1 MPGQNEHRSI
11 VPVSST
17 NSWFRN
23 IASTPRR
30 KAILV
35 GGLAAA
41 VVAAGGAAYGVKT
54 AQTDVVLSVDGKA
67 KDVSVNADTVGEVL
81 EAEGI
86 KIGDRDAVAPSVDT
100 KVEDGSAI
108 SVRYARQLSLEVD
121 GKSQDHWVTATT
133 VGGALAELGRDYDR
147 AELSTSRGAYIGRD
161 GMSLDVI
168 TPKNVKV
175 ELAGKKAKKVSVTAL
190 TVGDALEELKV
201 KVEPRDKVSPAPG
214 KALKSGQKIVFTD
227 FASKDQ
233 KVARE
238 TVEAPVEERED
249 SSMYEGE
256 TEVVQEGSDG
266 VRSVTYR
273 IVLKNGDAV
282 SRKVLEQNVIEKPEP
297 RIVKVG
303 TKEKEAPAANFA
315 GGNTVWDQLAQCESG
330 GNWAINTG
338 NGYYGGLQFNLQ
350 TWQAYGGSGLPS
362 ENSRETQI
370 AVATKLRDANGG
382 YGAWP
387 HCSQQLGLPQ

>member
-1 MPGQNEHRSI
+1 M
-11 VPVSST
+11 PVSST
-17 NSWFRN
+17 TSWVRN
-23 IASTPRR
+23 IASTRRR

-41 VVAAGGAAYGVKT
+41 VVATGGAAYGVKT
-54 AQTDVVLSVDGKA
+54 AQTDVIVSVDGKA

-86 KIGDRDAVAPSVDT
+86 EIGDRDAVAPSIDT
-100 KVEDGSAI
+100 EVEDGSAI

-121 GKSQDHWVTATT
+121 GKAQDHWVTATT

-161 GMSLDVI
+161 GMSLDVV

-190 TVGDALEELKV
+190 TVGDALKDLGVDLER
-201 KVEPRDKVSPAPG
+201 RDKVSPASD
-214 KALKSGQKIVFTD
+214 KALKTGQKIVFTD
-227 FASKDQ
+227 FSAKAQ

-238 TVEAPVEERED
+238 TIEAPVKEVED
-249 SSMYEGE
+249 SSMNKGD
-256 TEVVQEGSDG
+256 TEVVEEGSDG

-273 IVLKNGDAV
+273 IVLKNGEAV
-282 SRKVLEQNVIEKPEP
+282 SRKVLEQNVIEEAET
-297 RIVKVG
+297 RVVKVG
-303 TKEKEAPAANFA
+303 TKEEAPAANFA
-315 GGNTVWDQLAQCESG
+315 GGSTVWDQLAQCESG

-370 AVATKLRDANGG
+370 AVAEKVRDANGG
-382 YGAWP
+382 GYGSWP
-387 HCSQQLGLPQ
+387 ACSQSLGLPQ

>member
-1 MPGQNEHRSI
+1 M
-11 VPVSST
+11 PVSST
-17 NSWFRN
+17 TSWVRN
-23 IASTPRR
+23 IASTRRR

-54 AQTDVVLSVDGKA
+54 SQTDVIVSVDGKA
-67 KDVSVNADTVGEVL
+67 KDVSVRADTVGDVL

-86 KIGDRDAVAPSVDT
+86 EIGDRDAVAPSVDT
-100 KVEDGSAI
+100 EVEDGSAI

-121 GKSQDHWVTATT
+121 GKAQDHWVTATT

-161 GMSLDVI
+161 GMSLDVV
-168 TPKNVKV
+168 TPKTVKV
-175 ELAGKKAKKVSVTAL
+175 ALAGKKTKKVSVTAL
-190 TVGDALEELKV
+190 TVADALKDLGVEL
-201 KVEPRDKVSPAPG
+201 ERRDKVSPASD
-214 KALKSGQKIVFTD
+214 KALKTGQKIVFTD
-227 FASKDQ
+227 FSAKTQ

-238 TVEAPVEERED
+238 KVEAPVEERED

-256 TEVVQEGSDG
+256 TEVVEEGSDG

-273 IVLKNGDAV
+273 IFLKNGETV
-282 SRKVLEQNVIEKPEP
+282 SRKVLEQNVLEEAEP

-315 GGNTVWDQLAQCESG
+315 GGSTVWDQLAQCESG

-370 AVATKLRDANGG
+370 AIATKVRDANGG
-382 YGAWP
+382 YGSWP
-387 HCSQQLGLPQ
+387 ACSQSLGLPQ

>member
-1 MPGQNEHRSI
+1 M
-11 VPVSST
+11 PVSST
-17 NSWFRN
+17 TSWVRN
-23 IASTPRR
+23 IASTRRR

-41 VVAAGGAAYGVKT
+41 VVAAGGTAYGVKT
-54 AQTDVVLSVDGKA
+54 SQTDVILSVDGKA
-67 KDVSVNADTVGEVL
+67 KDVSVHADTVGEVL
-81 EAEGI
+81 EAQGI
-86 KIGDRDAVAPSVDT
+86 EVGDRDAVAPSLDT
-100 KVEDGSAI
+100 EVEDGSAI
-108 SVRYARQLSLEVD
+108 SVRYARQLTLEVD

-161 GMSLDVI
+161 GMSLDVV
-168 TPKNVKV
+168 TPKTVQV

-190 TVGDALEELKV
+190 TVGDALADLGVEL
-201 KVEPRDKVSPAPG
+201 ERRDKVSPASD
-214 KALKSGQKIVFTD
+214 KALKTGQRIVFTD
-227 FASKDQ
+227 FSAKNQ
-233 KVARE
+233 GVARE
-238 TVEAPVEERED
+238 TIEAPVEERED

-256 TEVVQEGSDG
+256 TEVIDEGSDG

-273 IVLKNGDAV
+273 IFYKNGQVV
-282 SRKVLEQNVIEKPEP
+282 SRKVLEQNVIEEAEP

-303 TKEKEAPAANFA
+303 TKEKAPAANFA
-315 GGNTVWDQLAQCESG
+315 GGSTVWDRLAQCESG

-350 TWQAYGGSGLPS
+350 TWQAYGGSGYPH
-362 ENSRETQI
+362 ENSREAQI

>member
-1 MPGQNEHRSI
+1 M
-11 VPVSST
+11 PVSST
-17 NSWFRN
+17 TSWVRN

-41 VVAAGGAAYGVKT
+41 VVATGGTAYGVKT
-54 AQTDVVLSVDGKA
+54 SQTDVIVSVDGKA
-67 KDVSVNADTVGEVL
+67 KDVSVHADTVGEVL

-86 KIGDRDAVAPSVDT
+86 EIGDRDAVAPSIDT

-108 SVRYARQLSLEVD
+108 SVRYARKLSLEVD

-133 VGGALAELGRDYDR
+133 VAGALAELGRDYDR

-168 TPKNVKV
+168 TPKTVKV
-175 ELAGKKAKKVSVTAL
+175 ELAGKKTKKVSVTAL
-190 TVGDALEELKV
+190 TVADALKDLRVE
-201 KVEPRDKVSPAPG
+201 VEPRDKVSPAPG
-214 KALKSGQKIVFTD
+214 KALKTGQKIVFTD
-227 FASKDQ
+227 FSAKEQ
-233 KVARE
+233 KVGRE
-238 TVEAPVEERED
+238 TVDAPVEERED

-256 TEVVQEGSDG
+256 TEVVDEGSDG

-273 IVLKNGDAV
+273 VLYKNGDAY
-282 SRKVLEQNVIEKPEP
+282 SRDVLTQKVLEKPEP

-315 GGNTVWDQLAQCESG
+315 GGSTVWDQLAQCESG

-370 AVATKLRDANGG
+370 AIATKVRDANGG
-382 YGAWP
+382 YGSWP

>member
-1 MPGQNEHRSI
+1 M
-11 VPVSST
+11 PVSST
-17 NSWFRN
+17 TSWVRN
-23 IASTPRR
+23 IASTRRR

-41 VVAAGGAAYGVKT
+41 VVATGGAAYGVKT
-54 AQTDVVLSVDGKA
+54 AQTDVIVSVDGKA

-86 KIGDRDAVAPSVDT
+86 EIGDRDAVAPSLDT
-100 KVEDGSAI
+100 EVEDGSAI

-121 GKSQDHWVTATT
+121 GKAQDHWVTATT

-190 TVGDALEELKV
+190 TVGDALKDLGVDLER
-201 KVEPRDKVSPAPG
+201 RDKVSPASD
-214 KALKSGQKIVFTD
+214 KALKTGQKIVFTD
-227 FASKDQ
+227 FSAKNQ

-238 TVEAPVEERED
+238 AIEAPVKEIED
-249 SSMYEGE
+249 SSMNKGD
-256 TEVVQEGSDG
+256 TEVVEEGSDG

-273 IVLKNGDAV
+273 IVLKNGEAV
-282 SRKVLEQNVIEKPEP
+282 SRKVLEQNVIEEAET
-297 RIVKVG
+297 RVVKVG
-303 TKEKEAPAANFA
+303 TKEEAPAANFA
-315 GGNTVWDQLAQCESG
+315 GGSTVWDQLAQCESG

-370 AVATKLRDANGG
+370 AIATKVRDANGG
-382 YGAWP
+382 YGSWP

>member
-1 MPGQNEHRSI
+1 M
-11 VPVSST
+11 PVSST
-17 NSWFRN
+17 TSWVRN
-23 IASTPRR
+23 IASTRRR

-41 VVAAGGAAYGVKT
+41 VVATGGTAYGVKT
-54 AQTDVVLSVDGKA
+54 SQTDVIVSVDGKA
-67 KDVSVNADTVGEVL
+67 KDVSVHADTVGEVL

-86 KIGDRDAVAPSVDT
+86 EIGDRDAVAPSVDT
-100 KVEDGSAI
+100 EVEDGSAI

-121 GKSQDHWVTATT
+121 GKAQDHWVTATT

-161 GMSLDVI
+161 GMSLDVV
-168 TPKNVKV
+168 TPKTVKV
-175 ELAGKKAKKVSVTAL
+175 ALAGKKTKKVSVTAL
-190 TVGDALEELKV
+190 TVADALKDLGVEL
-201 KVEPRDKVSPAPG
+201 ERRDKVSPASD
-214 KALKSGQKIVFTD
+214 KALKTGQKIVFTD
-227 FASKDQ
+227 FSAKTQ

-238 TVEAPVEERED
+238 TIEAPVKEVED
-249 SSMYEGE
+249 SSMNKGD
-256 TEVVQEGSDG
+256 TEVVEEGSDG

-273 IVLKNGDAV
+273 IVLKNGETV
-282 SRKVLEQNVIEKPEP
+282 SRKVLEQNVLEKAET
-297 RIVKVG
+297 RVVKVG
-303 TKEKEAPAANFA
+303 TKEEAPAANFA
-315 GGNTVWDQLAQCESG
+315 GGSTVWDQLAQCESG

-350 TWQAYGGSGLPS
+350 TWEAYGGSGLPS

-370 AVATKLRDANGG
+370 AIATKVRDANGG
-382 YGAWP
+382 YGSWP

>member
-1 MPGQNEHRSI
+1 MPA
-11 VPVSST
+11 SST

-23 IASTPRR
+23 IASTRRR
-30 KAILV
+30 KAIVV

-54 AQTDVVLSVDGKA
+54 SQTDVIVSVDGKA

-86 KIGDRDAVAPSVDT
+86 KVGDRDAVAPSVDT

-108 SVRYARQLSLEVD
+108 SVRYARPLSLEVD
-121 GKSQDHWVTATT
+121 GKAQDHWVTATT

-161 GMSLDVI
+161 GMSLDVV

-190 TVGDALEELKV
+190 TVADALKDLRVE
-201 KVEPRDKVSPAPG
+201 VEPRDKVSPAPG
-214 KALKSGQKIVFTD
+214 KALKTGQKIVFTD
-227 FASKDQ
+227 YSAKEQ

-238 TVEAPVEERED
+238 AVDAPVEERED
-249 SSMYEGE
+249 PSMYEGE
-256 TEVVQEGSDG
+256 TEVVEEGSDG
-266 VRSVTYR
+266 ARSVTYR
-273 IVLKNGDAV
+273 VLYKNGEAY
-282 SRKVLEQNVIEKPEP
+282 SRDVLTQNVIEKPEP

-315 GGNTVWDQLAQCESG
+315 GGSTVWDQLAQCESG

-362 ENSRETQI
+362 ENSRESQI
-370 AVATKLRDANGG
+370 AVATKVRDANGG
-382 YGAWP
+382 YGSWP

>member
-1 MPGQNEHRSI
+1 M
-11 VPVSST
+11 PVSST
-17 NSWFRN
+17 TSWVRN
-23 IASTPRR
+23 IASTRRR

-41 VVAAGGAAYGVKT
+41 VVATGGAAYGVKT
-54 AQTDVVLSVDGKA
+54 AQTDVIVSVDGKA
-67 KDVSVNADTVGEVL
+67 KDVSVHADTVGEVL

-86 KIGDRDAVAPSVDT
+86 EIGDRDAVAPSVDT

-121 GKSQDHWVTATT
+121 GKAQDHWVTATT

-161 GMSLDVI
+161 GMSLDVV

-190 TVGDALEELKV
+190 TVGDALKDLGVDLER
-201 KVEPRDKVSPAPG
+201 RDKVSPASD
-214 KALKSGQKIVFTD
+214 KALKTGQKIVFTD
-227 FASKDQ
+227 FSAKNQ

-238 TVEAPVEERED
+238 TIETPVKEIED
-249 SSMYEGE
+249 SSMNKGD
-256 TEVVQEGSDG
+256 TEVVEEGSDG

-273 IVLKNGDAV
+273 IVLKNGETV
-282 SRKVLEQNVIEKPEP
+282 SRKVLEQNVIEEAET
-297 RIVKVG
+297 RVVKVG
-303 TKEKEAPAANFA
+303 TKEEAPAANFA
-315 GGNTVWDQLAQCESG
+315 GGSTVWDQLAQCESG

-370 AVATKLRDANGG
+370 AIATKVRDANGG
-382 YGAWP
+382 YGSWP

>member
-1 MPGQNEHRSI
+1 M
-11 VPVSST
+11 PVSST
-17 NSWFRN
+17 TSWVRN
-23 IASTPRR
+23 IASTRRR

-41 VVAAGGAAYGVKT
+41 VVATGGTAYGVKT
-54 AQTDVVLSVDGKA
+54 SQTDVIISVDGKA
-67 KDVSVNADTVGEVL
+67 KDVSVHADTVGDVL

-86 KIGDRDAVAPSVDT
+86 EIGDRDAVAPSVDT

-108 SVRYARQLSLEVD
+108 SVRYARRLSLEVD

-168 TPKNVKV
+168 TPKTVKV
-175 ELAGKKAKKVSVTAL
+175 ALAGKKAKQVSVTAL
-190 TVGDALEELKV
+190 TVGDALKDLGVEL
-201 KVEPRDKVSPAPG
+201 ERRDKVSPASD

-227 FASKDQ
+227 FSAKTQ

-238 TVEAPVEERED
+238 TIEAPVKEIED
-249 SSMYEGE
+249 SSMDKGD
-256 TEVVQEGSDG
+256 TQVVEEGSDG

-273 IVLKNGDAV
+273 IVYKNGEVV
-282 SRKVLEQNVIEKPEP
+282 SRKVLEQHVIEEAET
-297 RIVKVG
+297 RVVKVG
-303 TKEKEAPAANFA
+303 TKEAPAANFA
-315 GGNTVWDQLAQCESG
+315 GGSTVWDQLAQCESG

-370 AVATKLRDANGG
+370 AVAERVRAANGG
-382 YGAWP
+382 GYGSWP
-387 HCSQQLGLPQ
+387 ACSQALGLPQ

>member
-1 MPGQNEHRSI
+1 M
-11 VPVSST
+11 PVSST
-17 NSWFRN
+17 TSWVRN
-23 IASTPRR
+23 IASTRRR

-41 VVAAGGAAYGVKT
+41 VVATGGAAYGVKT
-54 AQTDVVLSVDGKA
+54 AQTDVIVSVDGKA

-86 KIGDRDAVAPSVDT
+86 EIGDRDAVAPSIDT
-100 KVEDGSAI
+100 EVEDGSAI

-121 GKSQDHWVTATT
+121 GKAQDHWVTATT

-161 GMSLDVI
+161 GMSLDVV

-190 TVGDALEELKV
+190 TVGDALKDLGVDLER
-201 KVEPRDKVSPAPG
+201 RDKVSPASD
-214 KALKSGQKIVFTD
+214 KALKTGQKIVFTD
-227 FASKDQ
+227 FSAKNQ

-238 TVEAPVEERED
+238 TIEAPVKEIED
-249 SSMYEGE
+249 SSMNKGD
-256 TEVVQEGSDG
+256 TEVVEEGSDG

-273 IVLKNGDAV
+273 IVLKNGEAV
-282 SRKVLEQNVIEKPEP
+282 SRKVLEQNVIEEAET
-297 RIVKVG
+297 RVVKVG
-303 TKEKEAPAANFA
+303 TKEEAPAANFA
-315 GGNTVWDQLAQCESG
+315 GGSTVWDQLAQCESG

-370 AVATKLRDANGG
+370 AIATKVRDANGG
-382 YGAWP
+382 YGSWP

>member
-1 MPGQNEHRSI
+1 M
-11 VPVSST
+11 PVSST
-17 NSWFRN
+17 TSWVRN

-41 VVAAGGAAYGVKT
+41 VVATGGAAYGVKT
-54 AQTDVVLSVDGKA
+54 SQTDVIVSVDGKA
-67 KDVSVNADTVGEVL
+67 KDVSVHADTVGEVL

-86 KIGDRDAVAPSVDT
+86 EVGDRDAVAPSVDT

-121 GKSQDHWVTATT
+121 GKAQDHWVTATT

-168 TPKNVKV
+168 TPKTVKV
-175 ELAGKKAKKVSVTAL
+175 ALAGKKTKKVSVTAL
-190 TVGDALEELKV
+190 TVGDALKDLGVDLER
-201 KVEPRDKVSPAPG
+201 RDKVSPASD
-214 KALKSGQKIVFTD
+214 KALKTGQKIVFTD
-227 FASKDQ
+227 FAAKNR

-238 TVEAPVEERED
+238 TVEAPVKEIED
-249 SSMYEGE
+249 SSMDKGD
-256 TEVVQEGSDG
+256 TKVVEEGSDG

-273 IVLKNGDAV
+273 IVYKNGEAV
-282 SRKVLEQNVIEKPEP
+282 SRKVLEQNVIEEAET
-297 RIVKVG
+297 RVVKIG
-303 TKEKEAPAANFA
+303 TKEEAPAANFA
-315 GGNTVWDQLAQCESG
+315 GGSTVWDQLAQCESG

-338 NGYYGGLQFNLQ
+338 NGYYGGLQFNVQ

-370 AVATKLRDANGG
+370 AIATKVRDANGG
-382 YGAWP
+382 YGSWP
-387 HCSQQLGLPQ
+387 ACSQSLGLPQ

>member
-1 MPGQNEHRSI
+1 MP
-11 VPVSST
+11 PSST

-23 IASTPRR
+23 IASTRRR
-30 KAILV
+30 KAVLV

-54 AQTDVVLSVDGKA
+54 AQTDVIVSVDGKA

-86 KIGDRDAVAPSVDT
+86 EIGDRDAVAPSLDT
-100 KVEDGSAI
+100 EVEDGSAI

-133 VGGALAELGRDYDR
+133 VGGALAELGREYDR

-168 TPKNVKV
+168 TPKAVKV
-175 ELAGKKAKKVSVTAL
+175 ALAGKKTKKVSVTAL
-190 TVGDALEELKV
+190 TVGDALKDLGVEL
-201 KVEPRDKVSPAPG
+201 EPRDQVSPASD
-214 KALKSGQKIVFTD
+214 KALRTGQKIVFTD
-227 FASKDQ
+227 FSAKNR

-238 TVEAPVEERED
+238 AVEAPVKEIED
-249 SSMYEGE
+249 SSMAKGE
-256 TEVVQEGSDG
+256 TEVVEEGSDG

-273 IVLKNGDAV
+273 IFYKNGEAV
-282 SRKVLEQNVIEKPEP
+282 SRKVLEQNVIEKAET
-297 RIVKVG
+297 RVVKVG
-303 TKEKEAPAANFA
+303 TKEEAPAANFA

-338 NGYYGGLQFNLQ
+338 NGYYGGLQFNVQ

-370 AVATKLRDANGG
+370 AIATKVRDANGG
-382 YGAWP
+382 YGSWP
-387 HCSQQLGLPQ
+387 ACSQSLGLPQ

>member
-1 MPGQNEHRSI
+1 MP
-11 VPVSST
+11 PSST

-30 KAILV
+30 KAVLV

-54 AQTDVVLSVDGKA
+54 SQTDVIVSVDGKA

-86 KIGDRDAVAPSVDT
+86 EIGDRDAVAPSLDT
-100 KVEDGSAI
+100 EVEDGSAI

-121 GKSQDHWVTATT
+121 GKAQDHWVTATT

-168 TPKNVKV
+168 TPKTVKV
-175 ELAGKKAKKVSVTAL
+175 ELAGKKTKKVSVTAL
-190 TVGDALEELKV
+190 TVADALKDLGVDLER
-201 KVEPRDKVSPAPG
+201 RDKVSPASD
-214 KALKSGQKIVFTD
+214 KALKTGQKIVFTD
-227 FASKDQ
+227 FSAKNK

-238 TVEAPVEERED
+238 TIEAPVKEIED
-249 SSMYEGE
+249 SSMNKGD
-256 TEVVQEGSDG
+256 TEVVEEGSDG

-273 IVLKNGDAV
+273 IFYKNGDVV
-282 SRKVLEQNVIEKPEP
+282 SRKVLEQNVIEEAET
-297 RIVKVG
+297 RVVKVG
-303 TKEKEAPAANFA
+303 TKEEAPAANFA
-315 GGNTVWDQLAQCESG
+315 GGSTVWDQLAQCESG

-370 AVATKLRDANGG
+370 AIATKVRDANGG
-382 YGAWP
+382 YGSWP

>member
-1 MPGQNEHRSI
+1 MP
-11 VPVSST
+11 PSST

-23 IASTPRR
+23 IASTRRR
-30 KAILV
+30 KAVLV

-54 AQTDVVLSVDGKA
+54 AQTDVVVSVDGKA

-86 KIGDRDAVAPSVDT
+86 EIGDRDAVAPSLDT
-100 KVEDGSAI
+100 EIEDGSAI

-133 VGGALAELGRDYDR
+133 VGGALAELGREYDR

-168 TPKNVKV
+168 TPKAVKV
-175 ELAGKKAKKVSVTAL
+175 ALAGKKTKKVSVTAL
-190 TVGDALEELKV
+190 TVGDALEDLGVEL
-201 KVEPRDKVSPAPG
+201 EPRDQVSPASD
-214 KALKSGQKIVFTD
+214 KALKTGQKIVFTD
-227 FASKDQ
+227 FSAKNR

-238 TVEAPVEERED
+238 AVEAPVKEIED
-249 SSMYEGE
+249 SSMAKGE
-256 TEVVQEGSDG
+256 TEVVEEGSDG

-273 IVLKNGDAV
+273 IFYKNGEAV
-282 SRKVLEQNVIEKPEP
+282 SRKVLDQNVIEKAET
-297 RIVKVG
+297 RVVKVG
-303 TKEKEAPAANFA
+303 TKEEAPAANFA
-315 GGNTVWDQLAQCESG
+315 GGSTVWDQLAQCESG

-382 YGAWP
+382 GYGSWP

>member
-1 MPGQNEHRSI
+1 MP
-11 VPVSST
+11 PSST

-23 IASTPRR
+23 IASTRRR
-30 KAILV
+30 KAVLV

-54 AQTDVVLSVDGKA
+54 AQTDVVVSIDGKA

-86 KIGDRDAVAPSVDT
+86 EIGDRDAVAPSLDT
-100 KVEDGSAI
+100 EVEDGSAI

-161 GMSLDVI
+161 GMSLDVV
-168 TPKNVKV
+168 TPKAVKV
-175 ELAGKKAKKVSVTAL
+175 ALAGKKTKKVSVTAL
-190 TVGDALEELKV
+190 TVGDALKDLGVEL
-201 KVEPRDKVSPAPG
+201 EPRDQVSPASD

-227 FASKDQ
+227 FSAKNR

-238 TVEAPVEERED
+238 TVEAPVKEIED
-249 SSMYEGE
+249 SSMAKGE
-256 TEVVQEGSDG
+256 TEVVEEGSDG

-273 IVLKNGDAV
+273 IFYKNGEAV
-282 SRKVLEQNVIEKPEP
+282 SRKVLEQNVIEGAET
-297 RIVKVG
+297 RVVKIG
-303 TKEKEAPAANFA
+303 TKEEAPAANFA
-315 GGNTVWDQLAQCESG
+315 GGSTVWDQLAQCESG

-338 NGYYGGLQFNLQ
+338 NGYYGGLQFNVQ

-370 AVATKLRDANGG
+370 AIATKVRDANGG
-382 YGAWP
+382 YGSWP
-387 HCSQQLGLPQ
+387 ACSQSLGLPQ

>member
-1 MPGQNEHRSI
+1 MP
-11 VPVSST
+11 PSST
-17 NSWFRN
+17 NTWIRN
-23 IASTPRR
+23 IASTRRR
-30 KAILV
+30 KAVLV

-54 AQTDVVLSVDGKA
+54 SQTDVIVSVDGKA
-67 KDVSVNADTVGEVL
+67 KDVSVHADTVGEVL

-86 KIGDRDAVAPSVDT
+86 EIGDRDAVAPSVDT
-100 KVEDGSAI
+100 EVEDGSAI

-121 GKSQDHWVTATT
+121 GKAQDHWVTATT

-161 GMSLDVI
+161 GMSLDVV

-190 TVGDALEELKV
+190 TVGDALKDLGVDLER
-201 KVEPRDKVSPAPG
+201 RDKVSPASD
-214 KALKSGQKIVFTD
+214 KALKTGQKIVFTD
-227 FASKDQ
+227 FSAKNQ

-238 TVEAPVEERED
+238 AIEAPVKEIED
-249 SSMYEGE
+249 SSMNKGD
-256 TEVVQEGSDG
+256 TEVVEEGSDG

-273 IVLKNGDAV
+273 IVLKNGEAV
-282 SRKVLEQNVIEKPEP
+282 SRKVLEQNVIEEAET
-297 RIVKVG
+297 RVVKVG
-303 TKEKEAPAANFA
+303 TKEEAPAANFA
-315 GGNTVWDQLAQCESG
+315 GGSTVWDQLAQCESG

-370 AVATKLRDANGG
+370 AVAEKVRDANGG
-382 YGAWP
+382 GYGSWP
-387 HCSQQLGLPQ
+387 ACSQSLGLPQ

>member
-1 MPGQNEHRSI
+1 M
-11 VPVSST
+11 PVSST
-17 NSWFRN
+17 TSWVRN
-23 IASTPRR
+23 IASTRRR

-41 VVAAGGAAYGVKT
+41 VVATGGAAYGVKT
-54 AQTDVVLSVDGKA
+54 AQTDVIVSVDGKA

-86 KIGDRDAVAPSVDT
+86 EIGDRDAVAPSIDSE
-100 KVEDGSAI
+100 VEDGSAI

-121 GKSQDHWVTATT
+121 GKAQDHWVTATT

-161 GMSLDVI
+161 GMSLDVV

-190 TVGDALEELKV
+190 TVGDALKDLGVDLER
-201 KVEPRDKVSPAPG
+201 RDKVSPASD
-214 KALKSGQKIVFTD
+214 KALKTGQKIVFTD
-227 FASKDQ
+227 FSAKNQ

-238 TVEAPVEERED
+238 TIETPVKEIED
-249 SSMYEGE
+249 SSMNKGD
-256 TEVVQEGSDG
+256 TEVVEEGSDG

-273 IVLKNGDAV
+273 IVLKNGEAV
-282 SRKVLEQNVIEKPEP
+282 SRKVLEQNVIEEAET
-297 RIVKVG
+297 RVVKVG
-303 TKEKEAPAANFA
+303 TKEEAPAANFA
-315 GGNTVWDQLAQCESG
+315 GGSTVWDQLAQCESG

-370 AVATKLRDANGG
+370 AVAEKVRDANGG
-382 YGAWP
+382 GYGSWP
-387 HCSQQLGLPQ
+387 ACSQSLGLPQ

>member
-1 MPGQNEHRSI
+1 

-17 NSWFRN
+17 TSWVRN
-23 IASTPRR
+23 IASTRRR
-30 KAILV
+30 KALLV
-35 GGLAAA
+35 GGIAAA
-41 VVAAGGAAYGVKT
+41 VVAAGGTAYGVK
-54 AQTDVVLSVDGKA
+54 ASQTDVILSVDGKA
-67 KDVSVNADTVGEVL
+67 KDISVHADTVGEVL
-81 EAEGI
+81 EAQGI
-86 KIGDRDAVAPSVDT
+86 EIGHRDAVAPSVDT

-147 AELSTSRGAYIGRD
+147 AKLSTSRGAYIGR
-161 GMSLDVI
+161 GGISLDVI
-168 TPKNVKV
+168 TPKTVKV
-175 ELAGKKAKKVSVTAL
+175 ALAGEKTKKVTVTAL
-190 TVGDALEELKV
+190 TVGDALEDLGVEL
-201 KVEPRDKVSPAPG
+201 ERRDKVTPASD
-214 KALKSGQKIVFTD
+214 KALKTGQKIVFTD
-227 FASKDQ
+227 FSAKNQ

-238 TVEAPVEERED
+238 TIKAPVQERAD

-256 TEVVQEGSDG
+256 TEVVEKGSDG

-273 IVLKNGDAV
+273 VFYKNGEV
-282 SRKVLEQNVIEKPEP
+282 TSRKVLEQNVIEKAEP

-303 TKEKEAPAANFA
+303 TKKKEAPAANFA
-315 GGNTVWDQLAQCESG
+315 GGSTVWDRLAQCESG

-350 TWQAYGGSGLPS
+350 TWRAYGGSGYPHQA
-362 ENSRETQI
+362 SRETQI
-370 AVATKLRDANGG
+370 AIATKLRDANGG